1 LFNFYLFLSF
11 SLGIIAGYYFPFP
24 SLKIFFALFSL
35 FSLYFSYKRG
45 KEFYFELFSLFCFF
59 FLGTLWMPYKLDIQK
74 FLNRKHT
81 FIIKV
86 VSIPQSKPLY
96 QKYTSLINQIEGRK
110 VNLKVFTFDYSL
122 KKEYLSFY
130 TVKGK
135 LILRKYRNRKFLYL
149 VIAKEGTEQ
158 KKTPV
163 LSLLSSRLTFQIL
176 RKYRKY
182 LSLGVYQFLSGIFLG
197 RRELMPLYI
206 KKIFKEA
213 GLSHILAISG
223 LHVGIISGFL
233 FFILRFFYIKFRMR
247 IIASV
252 VFLYLYSFL
261 VGFNPSTF
269 RATIMYT
276 VFFMGF
282 FLRRKVHPLNSL
294 GIAGLILE
302 FMNPY
307 LVFDIGFQLSFI
319 SVFAIIFGYRF
330 FKIKIKARNYF
341 LFYFKHIFFSSL
353 FVNIFIFPLLL
364 YYFGRVN
371 LLNILENFIVIPLLS
386 LIISVNLLFLLSPA
400 KFLSSSL
407 GAILSFIGESF
418 LRMIDVFSSFKFLK
432 IEASFSLILAG
443 IWYLFLF
450 IIFLFIYKFRRGQ
463 DSIEFF

>member
-11 SLGIIAGYYFPFP
+11 SLGIIAGYYFPFL
-24 SLKIFFALFSL
+24 SLKRFFALFSL

-45 KEFYFELFSLFCFF
+45 KEFYFVLFSLFCFF
-59 FLGTLWMPYKLDIQK
+59 FLGALWMPYKQEIHR
-74 FLNRKHT
+74 FLNKKHI

-86 VSIPQSKPLY
+86 VSIPQGKHFY
-96 QKYTSLINQIEGRK
+96 QKYTSLITQIEGRK
-110 VNLKVFTFDYSL
+110 VNLKVSTFDYSS

-130 TVKGK
+130 TVEAK

-149 VIAKEGTEQ
+149 IIAKEGTKQ
-158 KKTPV
+158 RKTPT
-163 LSLLSSRLTFQIL
+163 LSLLSSKFTFQIL
-176 RKYRKY
+176 RKYREY
-182 LSLGVYQFLSGIFLG
+182 LSLPVYQVLSGIFLG

-247 IIASV
+247 IISSV
-252 VFLYLYSFL
+252 VLLYLYSFL
-261 VGFNPSTF
+261 VGFSPSTF
-269 RATIMYT
+269 RATVMYT
-276 VFFMGF
+276 IFFMGF
-282 FLRRKVHPLNSL
+282 FLKRKVHPLSSL

-302 FMNPY
+302 FINPY

-330 FKIKIKARNYF
+330 FKIKIKAKNYF

-353 FVNIFIFPLLL
+353 FVNIFVFPLLL

-371 LLNILENFIVIPLLS
+371 ILNILENFIVIPFLS

-407 GAILSFIGESF
+407 GAILSFTGEGF
-418 LRMIDVFSSFKFLK
+418 LKTIEVFSSFKFLK
-432 IEASFSLILAG
+432 IEASFSPILVG

-450 IIFLFIYKFRRGQ
+450 IIFLFIYRFRSGQ